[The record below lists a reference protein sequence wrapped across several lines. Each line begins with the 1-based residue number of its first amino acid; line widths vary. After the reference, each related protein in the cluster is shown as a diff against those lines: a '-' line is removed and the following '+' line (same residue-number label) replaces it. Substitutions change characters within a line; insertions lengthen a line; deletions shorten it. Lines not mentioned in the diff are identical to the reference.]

1 MTNKNFYKEIDII
14 ADERGLE
21 PEDVLEC
28 VRVAL
33 DKACGSIGYT
43 GQIVVEFQRETAKIK
58 IVEIKTVVDEIEPEG
73 PVGQILLEEAQTIKP
88 KIKVGGQI
96 KTEIHFAEITR
107 KGAARFKNVFNQSL
121 KELGN
126 KRAYEFFK
134 GKEGEM
140 VTGRIVNV
148 ANGFAILNIGKGVR
162 VSLPINEALPSEKLG
177 EGQEMKVYITEVE
190 ESGKGPIIKV
200 SRAHRNII
208 KRLFEQIVPEVS
220 DGTIEVMNVAR
231 DPGSRTKVGVM
242 SNDPTVDPKGTC
254 IGIKG
259 ARIKEIMAALNGEKI
274 DIFNWSDDPIK
285 LIAESLT
292 PSKVIAVLPDPET
305 KKSIAIVPDEQ
316 FSLAIGKGG
325 QNVRLACIASGW
337 KIDIKDETT
346 AYREGIRFRPNVR

>member
-14 ADERGLE
+14 AEEHGLD
-21 PEDVLEC
+21 PDDVLDC

-43 GQIVVEFQRETAKIK
+43 GQIVVEFQKETYKIK
-58 IVEIKTVVDEIEPEG
+58 INEIKIVVEEIDPEG
-73 PVGQILLEEAQTIKP
+73 PVGQILLEEAQAIKP

-96 KTEIHFAEITR
+96 KNEIHFAEITR
-107 KGAARFKNVFNQSL
+107 KGAARFKNVFNQGL

-134 GKEGEM
+134 NKEGEM
-140 VTGRIVNV
+140 VTGRVITVS
-148 ANGFAILNIGKGVR
+148 NGFAYLNIGKGVR
-162 VSLPINEALPSEKLG
+162 VSLPVNEALPSEKLA

-190 ESGKGPIIKV
+190 ESGKGPVIKV

-208 KRLFEQIVPEVS
+208 KRLFEQIIPEVS
-220 DGTIEVMNVAR
+220 DGTIEIMNVAR
-231 DPGSRTKVGVM
+231 DPGSRTKVGVL
-242 SNDPTVDPKGTC
+242 SNDETVDAKGTC

-274 DIFNWSDDPIK
+274 DIFNWSDDPVK
-285 LIAESLT
+285 LIAEALS
-292 PSKVIAVLPDPET
+292 PSKVISVIIDPDS

-325 QNVRLACIASGW
+325 QNVRLACVASGW

-346 AYREGIRFRPNVR
+346 AYREAIKFRPNVR